1 MDLTKVLLHGC
12 VGVMLAVVTA
22 CSQSSSPVS
31 ELRHFPVDDLEG
43 LITQSDIQLD
53 KDISHD
59 GSGSLKMSV
68 SKPTVIRLYET
79 GDMEIENARLIYQ
92 AQVRTENIDGQV
104 YLEMWCH
111 FPGKGEFFSRGLQ
124 SPLSGTTNWTS
135 SETPFFLKKGEN
147 PDNVKLN
154 LVIDGKG
161 TAWIDEIRLLKAP
174 LR

>member
-1 MDLTKVLLHGC
+1 VHVKKIFLFAWLGLIIAVL
-12 VGVMLAVVTA
+12 A
-22 CSQSSSPVS
+22 CSHRS
-31 ELRHFPVDDLEG
+31 EEINELNFFPMNDLEG
-43 LITQSDIQLD
+43 LITQSDIQID
-53 KDISHD
+53 KEISHD
-59 GSGSLKMSV
+59 GNGSLKISV

-79 GDMEIENARLIYQ
+79 GDLDIEKARLVYQ
-92 AQVRTENIDGQV
+92 AHLRTENVQGQV

-161 TAWIDEIRLLKAP
+161 TAWVDEIRLSKAP
-174 LR
+174 L